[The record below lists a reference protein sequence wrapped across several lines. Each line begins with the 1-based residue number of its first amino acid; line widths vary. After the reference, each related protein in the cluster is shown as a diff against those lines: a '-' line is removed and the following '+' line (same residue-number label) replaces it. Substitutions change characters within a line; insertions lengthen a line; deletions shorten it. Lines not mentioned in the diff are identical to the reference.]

1 MLMSPAAPYFAPAW
15 RRGKMRAQTWPSISS
30 SLTRSLLAQV
40 RHAWGEIAGFD
51 AGF

>member
-1 MLMSPAAPYFAPAW
+1 
-15 RRGKMRAQTWPSISS
+15 MRPKSEPKQVERALFQSELEPIID
-30 SLTRSLLAQV
+30 LRDPLVRLAQV